1 MKGNLIIL
9 MWLKKKTTLPLIN
22 SLMINELFKNTEIPK
37 IDFFLL
43 EQNSNY
49 NIVVDVESMC
59 TIIFPFPIVCVHIY
73 CFLVFDWY
81 FKTMFFV
88 EFIF

>member
-1 MKGNLIIL
+1 MNYLKILKYPKLII
-9 MWLKKKTTLPLIN
+9 
-22 SLMINELFKNTEIPK
+22 
-37 IDFFLL
+37 FFE

-73 CFLVFDWY
+73 CFWY
-81 FKTMFFV
+81 LIDISK
-88 EFIF
+88 

>member
-1 MKGNLIIL
+1 
-9 MWLKKKTTLPLIN
+9 
-22 SLMINELFKNTEIPK
+22 MINELFKNTEIPK

-73 CFLVFDWY
+73 CFLVFD
-81 FKTMFFV
+81 
-88 EFIF
+88 

>member
-1 MKGNLIIL
+1 
-9 MWLKKKTTLPLIN
+9 
-22 SLMINELFKNTEIPK
+22 MINELFKNTEIPK

-73 CFLVFDWY
+73 CFWY
-81 FKTMFFV
+81 LIDISKQCFLLNLYFN
-88 EFIF
+88 